1 MATGQSPR
9 WVRPVATR
17 KKADEGKAAAAET
30 RRILSEHTPEAVAFL
45 VEIMRDEAQKPELR
59 MKAAE
64 SILDRA
70 CGKATT
76 AQPTEAPPA
85 PPRVISFEGVLE
97 EWSR

>member
-1 MATGQSPR
+1 MATR
-9 WVRPVATR
+9 R
-17 KKADEGKAAAAET
+17 KGSDGRSAAAET
-30 RRILSEHTPEAVAFL
+30 KRILTEHTPEAVAFL
-45 VEIMRDEAQKPELR
+45 VAIMRDEAQKPELR

-85 PPRVISFEGVLE
+85 PPRIISFEGVLE